1 MAKVRDVTDIMETW
15 APPSLAE
22 TWDNSGLITGD
33 PDRDVSHVFVTL
45 DVTREVIDLA
55 VQHGASMVISHHP
68 PIFKPLYSLTGRSPT
83 TDIIT
88 HAIKNDIAL
97 YAAHT
102 NLDQAPGGVSW
113 ALAQKLDLHSI
124 EPLTAGT
131 AGAVKFVTFVPPEHT
146 DNVREAAASAGA
158 GVIGEYRSCSFTTPG
173 KGTYIPS
180 EHAQPLEGISGELT
194 RYDEDRIEMIVP
206 EPLIS
211 RVIDAARKKH
221 PYEEMA
227 YDIIPLSH
235 NRSVFG
241 YGAVGELNVPTV
253 IDALL
258 DDVLYKLNIASLRIS
273 GAKKETVQ
281 RIAVMGGSGSA
292 LIGKAIGAKADVF
305 ITGEIGYHDF
315 ITYDGDIVLVDA
327 THRATELPIL
337 ERIVERLTGSVIGG
351 TIPVSIAEG
360 KNRQK
365 PYDHKTNTS

>member
-22 TWDNSGLITGD
+22 TWDNTGLITGD
-33 PDRDVSHVFVTL
+33 PDRDVSHVIVTL

-55 VQHGASMVISHHP
+55 VQQRASMVISHHP
-68 PIFKPLYSLTGRSPT
+68 PIFKPLYSLTACNPT
-83 TDIIT
+83 ADIVT
-88 HAIKNDIAL
+88 HAIKKDIVL

-131 AGAVKFVTFVPPEHT
+131 AGVVKFVTFVPPEHT
-146 DNVREAAASAGA
+146 DKVREAAASAGA
-158 GVIGEYRSCSFTTPG
+158 GVIGKYRSCSFTSPG
-173 KGTYIPS
+173 TGTYIPS
-180 EHAQPLEGISGELT
+180 EHAQPWEGVSGELS
-194 RYDEDRIEMIVP
+194 RCDEDRIEMIVP

-211 RVIDAARKKH
+211 RVIDAARKIH

-227 YDIIPLSH
+227 YDIIPLTY

-241 YGAVGELNVPTV
+241 YGAVGELNVPT
-253 IDALL
+253 DTKAFL
-258 DDVLYKLNIASLRIS
+258 DTVLGKLNVASLRIS
-273 GAKKETVQ
+273 GADKETVQ
-281 RIAVMGGSGSA
+281 RIAVMGGSGSS

-315 ITYDGDIVLVDA
+315 ITFGGDIVLVDA
-327 THRATELPIL
+327 THRATELPVL
-337 ERIVERLTGSVIGG
+337 ERIVERLTDSVIGRS
-351 TIPVSIAEG
+351 IPISIAEG
-360 KNRQK
+360 KNKQIL
-365 PYDHKTNTS
+365 YDNKTNTS